1 MAGSAADRF
10 WVDIPLEYSVAA
22 SGDGTLRC
30 DLLTEWPPLLPDAL
44 AVATR
49 WYERLSEANALPM
62 VPRADLERVL
72 AGSDFVAT
80 TLLSDPLFR
89 ADPAYQ
95 DPHPFAAASLLTD
108 EAALMV
114 ELRRARKRALAG
126 IAWRDV
132 LGLTDTQTT
141 LTALSMVADQAIRV
155 AVEFASRSLEARYGT
170 PRDALGVAQALIV
183 VGMGK
188 LGGGELNFSSDV
200 DLVFLYPEDGHTD
213 GERSIDNFD
222 YFTRLGQ
229 LLIRLL
235 DAKTAD
241 GFVYRV
247 DMRLRP
253 FGDSGPLAASFS
265 SLEGYLQ
272 EHGRDWERYAWI
284 KARPITGEQ
293 AYADL
298 FHNVIRPFVFRRY
311 LDFGVLASLREMHAL
326 ISREVAR
333 RDLVDHVKLGPGGI
347 REVEF
352 IVQALQLVRGGSDP
366 ALRPPSLL
374 TVLPRLA
381 GGKLLP
387 DDVVT
392 DLYASYLYLRRLENC
407 LQMVD
412 DEQIHSLPRD
422 EIRQARIAAMLMMP
436 SFSALVSQQTD
447 VRARVTRYFA
457 QLVFKA
463 ENTLPVSVSDFDAA
477 LAEAAEAT
485 DLHAALAALK
495 IPHVAAIADL
505 LMVLVRS
512 SYYGRLEDAGRR
524 RLTAL
529 LPRLLMAA
537 GCLDDCAS
545 VLTRAFKVL
554 EAIGSRAAYLS
565 LLTENPLALTRL
577 VDICALGQFLPDQI
591 AAFPLLLDELVDQRL
606 FDELPS
612 RAQFEEEINAR
623 VASGADDPERLV
635 EVLRE
640 FQRAAVFRVA
650 LLELTS
656 RMPLMQVSDRLTDI
670 AELIIERVMS
680 AAWQDMVKLYGVPM
694 AGAANA
700 LHACSVAAVGYGK
713 LGGRELGYGS
723 DLDLVFL
730 HDSAGEVQETQ
741 GPKIVE
747 NGIFFLRL
755 GQKIVHYLTV
765 HTAAGRLYEVDMRLR
780 PSGKG
785 GLLMTYIG
793 AFVDY
798 QQAEAWTW
806 EHQALLHSRAV
817 AGAPALRAQF
827 ERDRVALLQNAVR
840 RTTLRDDVRAM
851 RERMRRELS
860 RSGEGEFDIK
870 QDAGGVAD
878 IEFLAQYF
886 VLSCADRYPP
896 LLTYSDTIRQ
906 LESVGSAALVDH
918 ATIDRLIDAY
928 RDYRALTHRL
938 SLEGA
943 KPVVAALPYDSLRA
957 SVAAVWASVMGEAK

>member
-1 MAGSAADRF
+1 MS
-10 WVDIPLEYSVAA
+10 
-22 SGDGTLRC
+22 
-30 DLLTEWPPLLPDAL
+30 TESPPLLPDAL
-44 AVATR
+44 AVAAG
-49 WYERLSEANALPM
+49 WYERLSAAQALPKGSK
-62 VPRADLERVL
+62 ADVERVL
-72 AGSDFVAT
+72 AGSDFVAA

-89 ADPAYQ
+89 ADPSYQ
-95 DPHPFAAASLLTD
+95 DPDPFAAASSLTD
-108 EAALMV
+108 EAELMT
-114 ELRRARKRALAG
+114 ELRCARKRALAS
-126 IAWRDV
+126 IAWRDL
-132 LGLTDTQTT
+132 LGLNDTITT
-141 LTALSMVADQAIRV
+141 LAALSAVADQAIRIATSF
-155 AVEFASRSLEARYGT
+155 AVRSLNDRYGI
-170 PRDALGVAQALIV
+170 PRDSSGVEQPLVI

-188 LGGGELNFSSDV
+188 LGGEELNFSSDV
-200 DLVFLYPEDGHTD
+200 DLVFLYPEDGQTD
-213 GERSIDNFD
+213 GERSIDNFE

-229 LLIRLL
+229 LLIKLL
-235 DAKTAD
+235 NAKTVD

-253 FGDSGPLAASFS
+253 FGESGPLVASFS

-284 KARPITGEQ
+284 KARPITGKDV
-293 AYADL
+293 YAEL
-298 FHNVIRPFVFRRY
+298 FHNVIRPFVYRRY

-333 RDLVDHVKLGPGGI
+333 RDLADHVKLGPGGI

-366 ALRPPSLL
+366 ALRSSSLL

-387 DDVVT
+387 DAVVA
-392 DLYASYLYLRRLENC
+392 DLYASYVYLRRLENC

-412 DEQIHSLPRD
+412 DEQTHRLPRD
-422 EIRQARIAAMLMMP
+422 DSRQARLAAMLMLPTFADLM
-436 SFSALVSQQTD
+436 SQQAD
-447 VRARVTRYFA
+447 VRASVARHFA

-463 ENTLPVSVSDFDAA
+463 EDTLPVSVSDFDTA
-477 LAEAAEAT
+477 LAQAIET
-485 DLHAALAALK
+485 SDLHAAIAPLIRESTAA
-495 IPHVAAIADL
+495 VADL
-505 LMVLVRS
+505 LLALRRS
-512 SYYGRLEDAGRR
+512 SYYARLDDAGRR

-529 LPRLLMAA
+529 LPRLLIAA
-537 GCLDDCAS
+537 GRLDDCAT
-545 VLTRAFKVL
+545 VLARAFKVL
-554 EAIGSRAAYLS
+554 EAIGSRTAYFS
-565 LLTENPLALTRL
+565 LLSENPLALSRL

-591 AAFPLLLDELVDQRL
+591 AAFPLLLDELLDQRL
-606 FDELPS
+606 FEELPS
-612 RAQFEEEINAR
+612 RVQFEEEINAR
-623 VASGADDPERLV
+623 VTNGAGDPERLV

-650 LLELTS
+650 LLELTG
-656 RMPLMQVSDRLTDI
+656 RLPLMQVSDRLTDI

-680 AAWQDMVKLYGVPM
+680 VAWQEMTKLYGIPM
-694 AGAANA
+694 AGTDGA
-700 LHACSVAAVGYGK
+700 LRACSVAAIGYGK

-730 HDSAGEVQETQ
+730 HDSAGAVQETS
-741 GPKIVE
+741 GPKVVE

-793 AFVDY
+793 AFADY
-798 QQAEAWTW
+798 QQTEAWTW

-817 AGAPALRAQF
+817 AGAPAIRAQF
-827 ERDRVALLQNAVR
+827 ERDRIRLLQHAVR
-840 RTTLRDDVRAM
+840 RTSLREDVRAM

-870 QDAGGVAD
+870 QDAGGIAD

-886 VLSCADRYPP
+886 VLYYADRYPP

-918 ATIDRLIDAY
+918 AMIDRLTDAY

-943 KPVVAALPYDSLRA
+943 KPVVAAPAYQARRA
-957 SVAAVWASVMGEAK
+957 SVQAVWQAVMGGGSE

>member
-1 MAGSAADRF
+1 
-10 WVDIPLEYSVAA
+10 
-22 SGDGTLRC
+22 
-30 DLLTEWPPLLPDAL
+30 
-44 AVATR
+44 
-49 WYERLSEANALPM
+49 
-62 VPRADLERVL
+62 
-72 AGSDFVAT
+72 
-80 TLLSDPLFR
+80 
-89 ADPAYQ
+89 
-95 DPHPFAAASLLTD
+95 
-108 EAALMV
+108 
-114 ELRRARKRALAG
+114 
-126 IAWRDV
+126 
-132 LGLTDTQTT
+132 
-141 LTALSMVADQAIRV
+141 
-155 AVEFASRSLEARYGT
+155 
-170 PRDALGVAQALIV
+170 
-183 VGMGK
+183 
-188 LGGGELNFSSDV
+188 
-200 DLVFLYPEDGHTD
+200 
-213 GERSIDNFD
+213 
-222 YFTRLGQ
+222 
-229 LLIRLL
+229 
-235 DAKTAD
+235 
-241 GFVYRV
+241 
-247 DMRLRP
+247 
-253 FGDSGPLAASFS
+253 
-265 SLEGYLQ
+265 
-272 EHGRDWERYAWI
+272 
-284 KARPITGEQ
+284 
-293 AYADL
+293 
-298 FHNVIRPFVFRRY
+298 
-311 LDFGVLASLREMHAL
+311 
-326 ISREVAR
+326 
-333 RDLVDHVKLGPGGI
+333 
-347 REVEF
+347 
-352 IVQALQLVRGGSDP
+352 
-366 ALRPPSLL
+366 
-374 TVLPRLA
+374 
-381 GGKLLP
+381 
-387 DDVVT
+387 
-392 DLYASYLYLRRLENC
+392 
-407 LQMVD
+407 
-412 DEQIHSLPRD
+412 
-422 EIRQARIAAMLMMP
+422 
-436 SFSALVSQQTD
+436 
-447 VRARVTRYFA
+447 
-457 QLVFKA
+457 
-463 ENTLPVSVSDFDAA
+463 
-477 LAEAAEAT
+477 
-485 DLHAALAALK
+485 
-495 IPHVAAIADL
+495 
-505 LMVLVRS
+505 
-512 SYYGRLEDAGRR
+512 
-524 RLTAL
+524 
-529 LPRLLMAA
+529 
-537 GCLDDCAS
+537 
-545 VLTRAFKVL
+545 LTRAFKVL
-554 EAIGSRAAYLS
+554 EAIGSRTAYLS

-577 VDICALGQFLPDQI
+577 VDLCALGQFLPDQI

-650 LLELTS
+650 LLELTG

-700 LHACSVAAVGYGK
+700 LRACSVAAVGYGK

-730 HDSAGEVQETQ
+730 HDSAGEVQETH

-747 NGIFFLRL
+747 NGVFFLRL

-798 QQAEAWTW
+798 QQSEAWTW

-827 ERDRVALLQNAVR
+827 EHARVTLLQNAVR

-918 ATIDRLIDAY
+918 ATIDQLIDAY

-943 KPVVAALPYDSLRA
+943 KPVVAALPYESLRA
-957 SVAAVWASVMGEAK
+957 GVRAVWVSVMGEAK